1 MAISVGTPPMNRTE
15 NLAALEMI
23 LGSMSGLNPESQSME
38 NLRRTAYLHV
48 IVEAVLNE
56 QVNRLREAT
65 EMCSRLAFMQ

>member
-1 MAISVGTPPMNRTE
+1 MNRTE